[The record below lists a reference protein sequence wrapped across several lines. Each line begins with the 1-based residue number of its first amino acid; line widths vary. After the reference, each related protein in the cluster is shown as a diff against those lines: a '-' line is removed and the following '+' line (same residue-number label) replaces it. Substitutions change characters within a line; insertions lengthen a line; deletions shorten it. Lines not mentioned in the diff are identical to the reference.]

1 VLFYQHIS
9 LFLKYFITFA
19 GQIIFMGNEVSKR
32 YAQRGVSASK
42 EDVHNAIK
50 NIDKGLFPQAFCKI
64 VPDHLT
70 NDSDYCLIMHADGA
84 GTKSSL
90 AYMYWKETGD
100 ISVWKGIAQDALIM
114 NIDDLLC
121 VGATDHIMLSSTIGR
136 NKNVIPG
143 EVLSAIINGTEELIE
158 DLKRFGVTIHATG
171 GETADVGDLVRTII
185 VDSTVTARMPRNKVI
200 DNANIQPGDVIVGL
214 ASYGQATYETSYNG
228 GMGSNGLTSARHDVF
243 GHYLANKYPESFDAA
258 VPKELVYSGQV
269 KLTDAVENSPI
280 DAGKLVLSPTR
291 TYAPIIKKILER
303 YTSDSIHG
311 MVHCSGGAQTK
322 ILHFVEDLYII
333 KDTMFEVPPLFKLIQ
348 EQSNTDWKEMYQVFN
363 CGHRMELYVKPDV
376 AEDIIAISKSYNVDA
391 QIVGRVETADI
402 KKLTIQSV
410 YGTFEY

>member
-1 VLFYQHIS
+1 MSQ
-9 LFLKYFITFA
+9 
-19 GQIIFMGNEVSKR
+19 EVSKR

-50 NIDKGLFPQAFCKI
+50 NINKGLFPKAFCKI
-64 VPDHLT
+64 VPDYLT
-70 NDSDYCLIMHADGA
+70 NDDDYCLIMHADGA

-100 ISVWKGIAQDALIM
+100 LSVWKGIAQDALIM

-121 VGATDHIMLSSTIGR
+121 VGATTNIMLSSTIGR
-136 NKNVIPG
+136 NKNLIPG
-143 EVLSAIINGTEELIE
+143 EVISAIINGTEELIE
-158 DLKRFGVTIHATG
+158 DLKGFGVTIHSTG

-185 VDSTVTARMPRNKVI
+185 VDSTVTARLKRSDVI
-200 DNANIQPGDVIVGL
+200 NNANIKPGDVIVGL
-214 ASYGQATYETSYNG
+214 ESFGQANYEKGYNG

-243 GHYLANKYPESFDAA
+243 HKDLAHKFPESFDAS
-258 VPKELVYSGQV
+258 VPEDLVYSGNT
-269 KLTDAVENSPI
+269 KLTDTIKNSPI

-291 TYAPIIKKILER
+291 TYAPIIKEILSK
-303 YTSDSIHG
+303 YTSETIHG

-322 ILHFVEDLYII
+322 ILHFVDNVHVI
-333 KDTMFEVPPLFKLIQ
+333 KDNMFDIPPLFKLIQ

-363 CGHRMELYVKPDV
+363 CGHRMELYVAPEI
-376 AEDIIAISKSYNVDA
+376 AENLIAISKSYQVDA
-391 QIVGRVETADI
+391 KIIGRVEGSAS
-402 KKLTIQSV
+402 KKLTIKSE